1 MSGDAMWDSLDPRSF
16 DTREAAPSH
25 LRDADEIDPRDVVTQ
40 GLDLPR
46 GREREHVHVREHEY
60 ELRGSEVR
68 ALATVG
74 AFRVVPASDLKDDAG
89 RKGDLWHGDLD
100 RLRTAG
106 LIRSVS
112 PTGRD
117 ASTTLVALTERGRDV
132 LEAHRTP
139 DHQPAQ
145 TFSARGVKTRE
156 LAHDAQLYR
165 AYLHSADRLT
175 GQGARIQRVVLD
187 DELKREYQQFLQE
200 SNRDRSDADGRPD
213 RTREEIDEWAH
224 AHDLPVVDDHVQFPD
239 LRIEYEWAD
248 GRRDVEDVEI
258 LTPHYRGAH
267 AAAKARSGF
276 TSYRSGGGRIGGRS
290 GRGGRGGRPFDPA
303 LAEEFL
309 K

>member
-1 MSGDAMWDSLDPRSF
+1 MWDSLDPRSF
-16 DTREAAPSH
+16 DAREAAPSDP
-25 LRDADEIDPRDVVTQ
+25 RDVEEVDPRDVVTQ
-40 GLDLPR
+40 GLNLPR
-46 GREREHVHVREHEY
+46 GREREEVYVHEHEY
-60 ELRGSEVR
+60 QLRGSEAR

-74 AFRVVPASDLKDDAG
+74 AFRVVPATDLKDDAG
-89 RKGDLWHGDLD
+89 RPGDLRHGDLEQ
-100 RLRTAG
+100 LRAAG
-106 LIRSVS
+106 LIRSVT

-139 DHQPAQ
+139 DHQPVQA
-145 TFSARGVKTRE
+145 FSARGVKTRE

-200 SNRDRSDADGRPD
+200 PNRDRPEADGRPA

-224 AHDLPVVDDHVQFPD
+224 AHHLPVVDDHIQFPD

-276 TSYRSGGGRIGGRS
+276 TNYRSGGGRVGGRSSRS
-290 GRGGRGGRPFDPA
+290 GRGSRPFDPE

>member
-1 MSGDAMWDSLDPRSF
+1 MWDSLDPRSF
-16 DTREAAPSH
+16 DTRDAAPSDP
-25 LRDADEIDPRDVVTQ
+25 RKFDEVDPRDVVTQ

-46 GREREHVHVREHEY
+46 GRDREDVYVHEHEY
-60 ELRGSEVR
+60 HLRGSEVR
-68 ALATVG
+68 TLATVG
-74 AFRVVPASDLKDDAG
+74 AFRVVPVTDLKDDAG
-89 RKGDLWHGDLD
+89 RPGDLRHGDLE
-100 RLRTAG
+100 RLRAAG
-106 LIRSVS
+106 LIRSVT

-132 LEAHRTP
+132 LETHRTP
-139 DHQPAQ
+139 DHQPVQA
-145 TFSARGVKTRE
+145 FPASGVKTRE

-175 GQGARIQRVVLD
+175 GQGAHIQRVVLD

-248 GRRDVEDVEI
+248 GRREVEDLEI

-276 TSYRSGGGRIGGRS
+276 TSYRSGGGRVGGRS
-290 GRGGRGGRPFDPA
+290 GRGGRGSRPFDPE

-309 K
+309 R

>member
-1 MSGDAMWDSLDPRSF
+1 MWDSPDPRSF
-16 DTREAAPSH
+16 DTREPGLADP
-25 LRDADEIDPRDVVTQ
+25 RDVEGIDPRDVVTQ

-46 GREREHVHVREHEY
+46 GREREHVHTHDHEY

-89 RKGDLWHGDLD
+89 RPGDLWHGDLD

-224 AHDLPVVDDHVQFPD
+224 AHDLPVIDDHVQFPD

-276 TSYRSGGGRIGGRS
+276 ASYRSGGGRVGGRS